1 MQENRNSALGAA
13 SDGRGTV
20 CIDTNKVFDTCRDRD
35 CFEDARVYLT
45 SDGEDIVASASSVR
59 TKSAKILC
67 AFVGLD
73 EVPFNCG
80 FYQVKIKYYVGL
92 ELEACLGLGRSQCF
106 KGLSTLEKD
115 VILYGGEG
123 NITSFSSGQNT
134 GFCGCCNVGSITTN
148 APTAIVDTVEPIVL
162 NTRIGDCN
170 CNCCCECYDVPDV
183 VNNVFGDEIVVN
195 SNGPRLLAS
204 FGIFSVIRLVRPS
217 QLLVQGVDYSVPD
230 KECNATNSN
239 EDPCEMFRGMAFP
252 IARFQARCT
261 NGNQTLCTDESDHG
275 GGCGCSRNRN
285 K

>member
-1 MQENRNSALGAA
+1 MQENRNPPLRPV

-45 SDGEDIVASASSVR
+45 SLGEEIIASATSVR

-80 FYQVKIKYYVGL
+80 FFQVKIKYYVGL

-123 NITSFSSGQNT
+123 SITSFSSGQNT
-134 GFCGCCNVGSITTN
+134 GFCGCCDTGTITTN
-148 APTAIVDTVEPIVL
+148 APTAIVDTVEPVVL
-162 NTRIGDCN
+162 NTRIAECN
-170 CNCCCECYDVPDV
+170 CHSCCECCDVPETV
-183 VNNVFGDEIVVN
+183 TNIFGDDLVIN
-195 SNGPRLLAS
+195 SMGPRLLVS
-204 FGIFSVIRLVRPS
+204 LGIFSVIRLVRPS

-230 KECNATNSN
+230 KECTASTSN
-239 EDPCEMFRGMAFP
+239 DNPCELFRSMSFP
-252 IARFQARCT
+252 VARFQAKCA
-261 NGNQTLCTDESDHG
+261 NQPVRPDDDDN
-275 GGCGCSRNRN
+275 GGCGCGKNRN